1 MAALKAEVGGVQQD
15 LGTIG
20 ERELAVAQIFTF
32 LLVFLNACII
42 IIIGGRLDNPLAGN
56 GKTLGGGNDEVEVS
70 GESIPLRD
78 VKVLGID
85 QVGSK
90 TRSVGDRNIGNCRNG
105 VGALFLV
112 HRDQAVGKGSGFDG
126 LDRRQVRAVRIC
138 GDFTDLTEGGNGS
151 TNNATGFR
159 VTDRSL
165 DLDQTREELGD
176 ERMDGDDDGD
186 TALSSS
192 ELLVETARE
201 GGYSLQVSMSVV
213 MNGKLLHTRLTL
225 GTVRTLSR
233 KSTDSVNSDPHRLV
247 KSSLPCQVKR

>member
-1 MAALKAEVGGVQQD
+1 MLKTVGMGLASCFLYTEIKPLAREVGLMVV
-15 LGTIG
+15 T
-20 ERELAVAQIFTF
+20 
-32 LLVFLNACII
+32 
-42 IIIGGRLDNPLAGN
+42 GGKLEPS
-56 GKTLGGGNDEVEVS
+56 E
-70 GESIPLRD
+70 
-78 VKVLGID
+78 
-85 QVGSK
+85 
-90 TRSVGDRNIGNCRNG
+90 SVG
-105 VGALFLV
+105 
-112 HRDQAVGKGSGFDG
+112 
-126 LDRRQVRAVRIC
+126 
-138 GDFTDLTEGGNGS
+138 TDLTEGTNGS
-151 TNNATGFR
+151 TNNAMSFG